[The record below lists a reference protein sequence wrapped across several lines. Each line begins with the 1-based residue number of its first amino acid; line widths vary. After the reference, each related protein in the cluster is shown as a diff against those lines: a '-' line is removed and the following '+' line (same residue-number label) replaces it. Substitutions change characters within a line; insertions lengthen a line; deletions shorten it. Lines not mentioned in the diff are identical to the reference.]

1 MVNTQ
6 NKSAALDISEMNEA
20 AEKPARIGEL
30 NFEQDIELLLASAG
44 AIQRLVAERNELRSR
59 VVTLERQLHQITLVH
74 DCYRRLTTEF
84 VTQFQLVDSAVG
96 DLLRGPIESAGA
108 RPAQQ
113 QPAEAEGFQFP
124 PAVASPEVRFDH
136 TSPRLG

>member
-20 AEKPARIGEL
+20 AEKPARIGE
-30 NFEQDIELLLASAG
+30 DIELLLASAG

-113 QPAEAEGFQFP
+113 QPAEAEGLQFP
-124 PAVASPEVRFDH
+124 PPVA
-136 TSPRLG
+136 